1 MHPWAIPQGG
11 SLSRIA
17 QSGYLMGIA
26 IACAVSFNP
35 LATSAAWSPT
45 KANPQS
51 STGSNIEQQF
61 LGKSLAQTNPANAPG
76 EGETSNTDSNT
87 DPESNSETGTN
98 QPVSPIISTSWQRTI
113 ASLLSLF
120 SGQSNAE
127 ITAVPVRLDGRTVFS
142 VPPSINNRAEI
153 IERRLQ
159 AVIQTVIQQGNFE
172 PSTLKVETK
181 PAHTENSSAAQTEID
196 PNVWI
201 IYVSWPNQQ
210 HQQEMEI
217 FRITTRDAAEIQGN
231 DPETLAKELAQ
242 EIEAELQIA
251 YTERQPESLKKQT
264 VSASLVIFV
273 MLLSNFSLISLRQNL
288 QKEQEEIDKKIIDLP
303 ELKSGLII
311 TSPKAEIAEKTSDEN
326 PDENPDKN
334 FDKNPDENPDDN
346 SEYSNTLKQQISL
359 LQKRNFNEIQ
369 QGLAPL
375 AQGGVFAVGTY
386 IVLGIFPYSRW
397 LQPLVI
403 SILPI
408 PLRLIFTGISTYVA
422 IRISRMAINRFF
434 AALENRNFK
443 SMSNSERLTLRF
455 STFSR
460 VAKNLSSG
468 LLITVGTLVAL
479 SVIGINIGPLLAGA
493 GILGLGISLG
503 AQNLVKDTINGF
515 FILFEDQY
523 AVGDVIV
530 VGDVGGLVENMNLRI
545 TQLRNGE
552 GRLITIP
559 NSAITVVQNLSKEW
573 ARVDLTLD
581 VSYQTNVD
589 RAFAVIQEVVDEVYN
604 EPEWREKI
612 IAPPEVLGIDRMDHA
627 GLMIRVW
634 IKVKP
639 LQHWI
644 VGRECRR
651 RLKTRL
657 DREGIS
663 IGIPQQ
669 NVFFNNSLDLLPLKD
684 DN

>member
-1 MHPWAIPQGG
+1 M
-11 SLSRIA
+11 
-17 QSGYLMGIA
+17 M
-26 IACAVSFNP
+26 
-35 LATSAAWSPT
+35 
-45 KANPQS
+45 
-51 STGSNIEQQF
+51 
-61 LGKSLAQTNPANAPG
+61 
-76 EGETSNTDSNT
+76 
-87 DPESNSETGTN
+87 
-98 QPVSPIISTSWQRTI
+98 
-113 ASLLSLF
+113 
-120 SGQSNAE
+120 
-127 ITAVPVRLDGRTVFS
+127 AVPVRLDGRTIFS
-142 VPPSINNRAEI
+142 VVPLTNNRAEI
-153 IERRLQ
+153 IENNLKI
-159 AVIQTVIQQGNFE
+159 VLHSNFD
-172 PSTLKVETK
+172 PKTLKVYDRMVNGL
-181 PAHTENSSAAQTEID
+181 P
-196 PNVWI
+196 V
-201 IYVSWPNQQ
+201 IYVSGEVSGAN
-210 HQQEMEI
+210 ESKRVYI
-217 FRITTRDAAEIQGN
+217 STVTNLDAEIQGTTTQTVAGQWN
-231 DPETLAKELAQ
+231 EQIKQALQ
-242 EIEAELQIA
+242 EADA
-251 YTERQPESLKKQT
+251 ERQPDALKKQG
-264 VSASLVIFV
+264 VWAALVIFIII
-273 MLLSNFSLISLRQNL
+273 LSNLTLISLRQQL
-288 QKEQEEIDKKIIDLP
+288 QKEHENIESKIPPKPAVQEINTNTNLSESP
-303 ELKSGLII
+303 ENSSENAEAVANILKERI
-311 TSPKAEIAEKTSDEN
+311 T
-326 PDENPDKN
+326 
-334 FDKNPDENPDDN
+334 
-346 SEYSNTLKQQISL
+346 L
-359 LQKRNFNEIQ
+359 LQKRNFNEIK
-369 QGLAPL
+369 QGLVPFG
-375 AQGGVFAVGTY
+375 QGGIFGVGTY
-386 IVLGIFPYSRW
+386 IVLGMFPYSRW
-397 LQPLVI
+397 LQPVII

-408 PLRLIFTGISTYVA
+408 PLQLIVTGISTYVA

-434 AALENRNFK
+434 AALENRKFK
-443 SMSNSERLTLRF
+443 SLGTSERLNLRF

-460 VAKNLSSG
+460 VFKNLCSG
-468 LLITVGTLVAL
+468 LLITVGIFVGL

-503 AQNLVKDTINGF
+503 SQNLVKDTINGF

-669 NVFFNNSLDLLPLKD
+669 TLLFNNSLELLPLKD

>member
-1 MHPWAIPQGG
+1 MHPWAV
-11 SLSRIA
+11 S

-26 IACAVSFNP
+26 IACAVSFSP
-35 LATSAAWSPT
+35 LATSAGWSQT
-45 KANPQS
+45 KANTS
-51 STGSNIEQQF
+51 STASTVEQQF
-61 LGKSLAQTNPANAPG
+61 LAQTHSPAISIAQANSPTEA
-76 EGETSNTDSNT
+76 ETSNPVTDSDSSNT
-87 DPESNSETGTN
+87 PSESEAKTGSTPIVNSTTNSTTGTN
-98 QPVSPIISTSWQRTI
+98 WPIILP
-113 ASLLSLF
+113 SLLSPRPN
-120 SGQSNAE
+120 QE
-127 ITAVPVRLDGRTVFS
+127 MMAVPVRLDGRTIFS
-142 VPPSINNRAEI
+142 VVPLTNNRAEI
-153 IERRLQ
+153 IENNLKI
-159 AVIQTVIQQGNFE
+159 VLHSNFD
-172 PSTLKVETK
+172 PKTLKVYDEMVNGL
-181 PAHTENSSAAQTEID
+181 P
-196 PNVWI
+196 V
-201 IYVSWPNQQ
+201 IYVSGEVSGAN
-210 HQQEMEI
+210 ESKRVYI
-217 FRITTRDAAEIQGN
+217 LTVTNLDAEIQGTTTQTVTGQWN
-231 DPETLAKELAQ
+231 EQIKQALQ
-242 EIEAELQIA
+242 EADA
-251 YTERQPESLKKQT
+251 ERQPDALKKQ
-264 VSASLVIFV
+264 AMWAGLVIFI
-273 MLLSNFSLISLRQNL
+273 LILSNLTLVSLRQQL
-288 QKEQEEIDKKIIDLP
+288 QKEHENIESKIPPKPAVQEINTNTNLSESP
-303 ELKSGLII
+303 ENSSENAEAVANILKERI
-311 TSPKAEIAEKTSDEN
+311 T
-326 PDENPDKN
+326 
-334 FDKNPDENPDDN
+334 
-346 SEYSNTLKQQISL
+346 L
-359 LQKRNFNEIQ
+359 LQKRNFNEIK
-369 QGLAPL
+369 QGLVPFG
-375 AQGGVFAVGTY
+375 QGGIFGVGTY
-386 IVLGIFPYSRW
+386 IVLGMFPYSRW
-397 LQPLVI
+397 LQPVII

-408 PLRLIFTGISTYVA
+408 PLQLIVTGISTYVA

-434 AALENRNFK
+434 AALENRKFK
-443 SMSNSERLTLRF
+443 SLGTSERLNLRF

-460 VAKNLSSG
+460 VFKNLCSG
-468 LLITVGTLVAL
+468 LLITVGIFVGL

-503 AQNLVKDTINGF
+503 SQNLVKDTINGF

-669 NVFFNNSLDLLPLKD
+669 TLLFNNSLELLPLKD

>member
-1 MHPWAIPQGG
+1 MPLRA
-11 SLSRIA
+11 IA

-35 LATSAAWSPT
+35 LTTSAAWSQT
-45 KANPQS
+45 KPRTPSIASTAAPQ
-51 STGSNIEQQF
+51 
-61 LGKSLAQTNPANAPG
+61 LLAQTHSPTTSIAQTNSPN
-76 EGETSNTDSNT
+76 ETETSSPATDSDSSNT
-87 DPESNSETGTN
+87 PSESAPKTGSIPILNPITN
-98 QPVSPIISTSWQRTI
+98 PTNRTNWSIILP
-113 ASLLSLF
+113 SLLSPRPN
-120 SGQSNAE
+120 QE
-127 ITAVPVRLDGRTVFS
+127 IMAVPVRLDGRTIFS
-142 VPPSINNRAEI
+142 VAPLTNNRAEI
-153 IERRLQ
+153 IENNLKI
-159 AVIQTVIQQGNFE
+159 VLHSNFD
-172 PSTLKVETK
+172 PKTLKVYDEIV
-181 PAHTENSSAAQTEID
+181 NSL
-196 PNVWI
+196 PV
-201 IYVSWPNQQ
+201 IYVSGAVSGEN
-210 HQQEMEI
+210 ESK
-217 FRITTRDAAEIQGN
+217 RIYISTVTNLDAEIQGTTTQTVASQWN
-231 DPETLAKELAQ
+231 EQIKQALQ
-242 EIEAELQIA
+242 EAD
-251 YTERQPESLKKQT
+251 TERQPEALKKQA
-264 VSASLVIFV
+264 VWAALVIFIII
-273 MLLSNFSLISLRQNL
+273 LSNLTLISLRQQL
-288 QKEQEEIDKKIIDLP
+288 QKEHENIESKIPP
-303 ELKSGLII
+303 EPAVQDI
-311 TSPKAEIAEKTSDEN
+311 TTNANLSESPENSSEN
-326 PDENPDKN
+326 PEAVA
-334 FDKNPDENPDDN
+334 
-346 SEYSNTLKQQISL
+346 TLLQERITL
-359 LQKRNFNEIQ
+359 LQKRNFNEIK
-369 QGLAPL
+369 QGLVPFG
-375 AQGGVFAVGTY
+375 QGGIFGVGTY
-386 IVLGIFPYSRW
+386 IVFGMFPYSRW
-397 LQPLVI
+397 LQPVII

-408 PLRLIFTGISTYVA
+408 PLQLIVTGISTYVA
-422 IRISRMAINRFF
+422 IRVSRMAINRFF
-434 AALENRNFK
+434 AALENRKFK
-443 SMSNSERLTLRF
+443 SLGTSERLNLRF

-460 VAKNLSSG
+460 VFKNLSSG
-468 LLITVGTLVAL
+468 LLITVGIFVGL

-639 LQHWI
+639 LQHWV

-651 RLKTRL
+651 RLKSRL
-657 DREGIS
+657 DQSGIS